1 MPKLKNS
8 NTTFWLISN
17 NVIPGVFDWKSSV
30 TNLGAKIQ
38 IFSLIKIF
46 KSTKSISNQWQIFS
60 LSQPSDLQQAL
71 QVHFL
76 HLVTELKKLKLLTM
90 QSREDFL
97 MTDGLGNSNKEAAYD
112 ISRKICK

>member
-1 MPKLKNS
+1 MFKSRFFATKSTKIKRSVDKSFGQKCNQIWKN
-8 NTTFWLISN
+8 
-17 NVIPGVFDWKSSV
+17 WK
-30 TNLGAKIQ
+30 IH
-38 IFSLIKIF
+38 IFSLIKAF
-46 KSTKSISNQWQIFS
+46 SSTKSISNQWQIFS